1 MKHLIVIAFVAV
13 IIYPTSIRAAND
25 GKDLILTLAEKN
37 ALEEVSAKRYLSNF
51 KHDILMAT
59 KISTFKRII

>member
-13 IIYPTSIRAAND
+13 IIYPNSIRAAND

-37 ALEEVSAKRYLSNF
+37 ALEEVSAKLSNF